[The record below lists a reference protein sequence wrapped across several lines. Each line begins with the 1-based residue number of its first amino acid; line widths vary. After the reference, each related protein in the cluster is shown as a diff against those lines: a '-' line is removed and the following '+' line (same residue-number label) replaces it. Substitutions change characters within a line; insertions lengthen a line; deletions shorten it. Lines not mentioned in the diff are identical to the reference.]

1 MMDSADLEL
10 FTQSIRQATERHTG
24 EALDAAL
31 VELGWQDALA
41 ISPRIAVQSLFPL
54 QGAANATSSALSYLL
69 AAGLGVDEHLAA
81 PVVLPALGTWLA
93 PGRVAVDRLE
103 VRGLG
108 TAVLQHHDSALV
120 AARVDDAGT
129 TATVSVSVSEL
140 SIRPI
145 NGMDPDYGLAEVTGE
160 AVRFVV
166 AQDRQTATWADAVA
180 LGQLAVG
187 HELVGASRKMLDL
200 AREHAL
206 ERIQFGRPISSF
218 QAIRHRLA
226 DTLVAIEAAD
236 SVLAAAWE
244 VPSQQMAASAKALAG
259 RGARTAA
266 RHCQQVLAGIGF
278 TAEHP
283 FHHYFRRVLLLDQLL
298 GTARALT
305 EHLGREL
312 LDSRQLPVLLPL

>member
-1 MMDSADLEL
+1 MMDSAELEL
-10 FTQSIRQATERHTG
+10 FSQSIRQATERHTG
-24 EALDAAL
+24 ESLDAAL

-41 ISPRIAVQSLFPL
+41 ISPRIAVSSLFPL
-54 QGAANATSSALSYLL
+54 QGAANATSSALSYVL
-69 AAGLGVDEHLAA
+69 AAGLGVDENLAS
-81 PVVLPALGTWLA
+81 PVLLPALGTWLA

-108 TAVLQHHDSALV
+108 TAVLQRHDTVLV
-120 AARVDDAGT
+120 AARLDDAGT
-129 TATVSVSVSEL
+129 TAMVSVRVSDL
-140 SIRPI
+140 SIRPV

-160 AVRFVV
+160 ALRFVV
-166 AQDRQTATWADAVA
+166 AQDRQTAWADAVA

-187 HELVGASRKMLDL
+187 HELVGASRKMLEL
-200 AREHAL
+200 ARQHAL
-206 ERIQFGRPISSF
+206 ERIQFGRPISAF
-218 QAIRHRLA
+218 QAVRHRLA

>member
-1 MMDSADLEL
+1 MMDSGELEL

-24 EALDAAL
+24 ESLDAAL

-41 ISPRIAVQSLFPL
+41 TSPQIAVSSLFPL
-54 QGAANATSSALSYLL
+54 QGEANATSSALSYVL
-69 AAGLGVDEHLAA
+69 AAGLKVDENLTD
-81 PVVLPALGTWLA
+81 PVILPDLGNWLA
-93 PGRVAVDRLE
+93 PGRLVGERLQ
-103 VRGLG
+103 VQGLG
-108 TAVLQHHDSALV
+108 TIALQAHDTALV
-120 AARVDDAGT
+120 AIRVEDADT
-129 TATVSVSVSEL
+129 AATVSVPVSDL

-145 NGMDPDYGLAEVTGE
+145 GGMDPDYGLVEVTGD
-160 AVRFVV
+160 ALTFAA
-166 AQDRQTATWADAVA
+166 AQDHQTAPWADAVA
-180 LGQLAVG
+180 LGQLALG
-187 HELVGASRKMLDL
+187 HELVGASRKMLEL

-218 QAIRHRLA
+218 QAVRHRLA

-236 SVLAAAWE
+236 AVLAAAWE
-244 VPSQQMAASAKALAG
+244 VPSSQMATTAKALAG

-298 GTARALT
+298 GTARSLT
-305 EHLGREL
+305 EHFGQEL
-312 LDSRQLPVLLPL
+312 LDSRKLPVLLPL